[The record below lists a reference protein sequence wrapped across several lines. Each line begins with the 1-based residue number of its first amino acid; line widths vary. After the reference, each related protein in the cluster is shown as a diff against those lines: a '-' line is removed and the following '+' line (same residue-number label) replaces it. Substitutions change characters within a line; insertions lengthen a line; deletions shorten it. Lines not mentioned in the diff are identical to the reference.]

1 MADASKRPLNNKTIT
16 FESIAIDM
24 NGLTTT
30 ALNYRDSDRQTLDG
44 FVYTS
49 ATHKDQNG
57 NYEYDYE
64 INQSAGVYI
73 DNIAGVKDD
82 QYRYSDFIRNSDTSE
97 GIINARNG
105 WDPSSSQFDGDV
117 TAMQNFVYNEGFS
130 ETLNNGAADDEG
142 ISLNG
147 GEVYDAVGFY
157 DKQTSVYSDQ
167 LTKVR
172 NLQGI

>member
-1 MADASKRPLNNKTIT
+1 MADASKRPLQNKVIT
-16 FESIAIDM
+16 FDSIAIDI

-30 ALNYRDSDRQTLDG
+30 GSNYRDADRQQLDG

-49 ATHKDQNG
+49 ATYKNLNG
-57 NYEYDYE
+57 SYEYDYE

-73 DNIAGVKDD
+73 DNIGGVKDD
-82 QYRYSDFIRNSDTSE
+82 QYRYSDFVRNSEKSE
-97 GIINARNG
+97 GIINAFNG
-105 WDPSSSQFDGDV
+105 WNPSTSQLDGGV
-117 TAMQNFVYNEGFS
+117 TSMPNFVYNEGFS
-130 ETLNNGAADDEG
+130 ATLNNAAADDEG

-147 GEVYDAVGFY
+147 GGNYNVTNFY

-172 NLQGI
+172 NLQGV